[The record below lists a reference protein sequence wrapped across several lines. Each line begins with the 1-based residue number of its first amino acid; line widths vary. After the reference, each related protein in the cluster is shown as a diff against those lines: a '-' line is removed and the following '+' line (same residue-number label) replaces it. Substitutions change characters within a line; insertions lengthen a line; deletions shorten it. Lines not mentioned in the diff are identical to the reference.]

1 MDVVDRIQT
10 ASFFPNFDRSTHV
23 FGGERLSRLGAFSPQ
38 FPDAEALHRGL
49 AHWNHRRLAVAT
61 PSSQWQADL
70 DDDAR
75 MKRIEGAF
83 VEAFREMVAPL
94 VDDVPTD
101 ADAFIAWFEALK
113 DHGPGQWDPL
123 FDWLEG
129 AASLEDLKWFLTQEA
144 AGEAGFD
151 DLVAMTQVKVL
162 DRAKLELARNY
173 WDEMGRGKA
182 SGMHGPMLTRTTAQL
197 GLTPE
202 IDSTLWQSLCLAN
215 TMTAFATTRRY
226 VYQSIGALGVV
237 ELTAPTRV
245 ACVDAG
251 LKRAGVAPE
260 ARKYFALH
268 AVLDVEHSKA
278 WNAEALH
285 PLVSDDPSCA
295 RFIAEGAVM
304 RLICGEQC
312 FETYRAHLWAHA
324 HPLVYA
330 AE

>member
-1 MDVVDRIQT
+1 M
-10 ASFFPNFDRSTHV
+10 
-23 FGGERLSRLGAFSPQ
+23 FGGERLARIGAFSPE

-49 AHWNHRRLAVAT
+49 AHWNHRRLAVGT
-61 PSSQWQADL
+61 PDPDWRNAVSEE
-70 DDDAR
+70 AR
-75 MKRIEGAF
+75 MKRIEGEY
-83 VEAFREMVAPL
+83 VEQFRDLILPL
-94 VDDVPTD
+94 VADVPTG
-101 ADAFIAWFEALK
+101 ADDFVAWFEELR
-113 DHGPGQWDPL
+113 DIGPGQDDPL

-129 AASLEDLKWFLTQEA
+129 AAGLPDLQWFLTQEA

-151 DLVAMTQVKVL
+151 DLVAMTQVKVS

-173 WDEMGRGKA
+173 WDEMGRGA
-182 SGMHGPMLTRTTAQL
+182 AAGMHGPMLTRTTEIL
-197 GLTPE
+197 GLTPT

-226 VYQSIGALGVV
+226 TYQSIGALGVV
-237 ELTAPTRV
+237 ELTAPGRV

-251 LKRAGVAPE
+251 LKRLGVSPS

-268 AVLDVEHSKA
+268 AQLDIEHSKA

-285 PLVSDDPSCA
+285 PLVSEFPHCA

-312 FETYRAHLWAHA
+312 FDTYRAHLWAHV
-324 HPLVYA
+324 HPVVYA

>member
-1 MDVVDRIQT
+1 MAPAAPSHEWRRDL
-10 ASFFPNFDRSTHV
+10 
-23 FGGERLSRLGAFSPQ
+23 EREHQMR
-38 FPDAEALHRGL
+38 EA
-49 AHWNHRRLAVAT
+49 
-61 PSSQWQADL
+61 
-70 DDDAR
+70 
-75 MKRIEGAF
+75 EGAF
-83 VEAFREMVAPL
+83 IEAFRSHIAPL
-94 VDDVPTD
+94 VEQTPTG
-101 ADAFIAWFEALK
+101 AQEFVAWFEALK

-123 FDWLEG
+123 FDWLESQ
-129 AASLEDLKWFLTQEA
+129 ATLEDLKWFLTQEA

-151 DLVAMTQVKVL
+151 DLVAMTQVKVP

-173 WDEMGRGKA
+173 WDEMGRGSA
-182 SGMHGPMLTRTTAQL
+182 RGMHGPMLTRTTSML
-197 GLTPE
+197 GLTPT
-202 IDSTLWQSLCLAN
+202 IDATLWQSLCLAN

-226 VYQSIGALGVV
+226 VWHSIGALGVV

-268 AVLDVEHSKA
+268 AQLDVEHSKA
-278 WNAEALH
+278 WNAEALV
-285 PLVSDDPSCA
+285 PLVEEDPSRA
-295 RFIAEGAVM
+295 RFIAEGALM

-312 FETYRAHLWAHA
+312 FDTYRAHLWAHT

>member
-1 MDVVDRIQT
+1 MY
-10 ASFFPNFDRSTHV
+10 
-23 FGGERLSRLGAFSPQ
+23 GGERLARLGAFSPQ
-38 FPDAEALHRGL
+38 FPDAEALHKGL
-49 AHWNHRRLAVAT
+49 AHWNHVRLAPGE
-61 PSSQWQADL
+61 PSAGWREEL
-70 DDDAR
+70 DQEIR
-75 MKRIEGAF
+75 MRRIEGAF
-83 VEAFREMVAPL
+83 IEAFRYLVAPL
-94 VDDVPTD
+94 VDEVPQD
-101 ADAFIAWFEALK
+101 ADGFIAWFEALK

-129 AASLEDLKWFLTQEA
+129 EASLEDLKWFLTQEA

-151 DLVAMTQVKVL
+151 DLVALTQVKVP

-173 WDEMGRGKA
+173 WDEMGRGSAK
-182 SGMHGPMLTRTTAQL
+182 GMHGPMLSRTTATL
-197 GLTPE
+197 GLAPT

-215 TMTAFATTRRY
+215 VMTAFATTRRY
-226 VYQSIGALGVV
+226 VWQSIGALGVV

-251 LKRAGVAPE
+251 LKRVGVAAE

-268 AVLDVEHSKA
+268 AQLDIEHSKA
-278 WNAEALH
+278 WNAEALV
-285 PLVSDDPSCA
+285 PLVSEDPSRA
-295 RFIAEGAVM
+295 KYIAEGAVM

>member
-1 MDVVDRIQT
+1 VY
-10 ASFFPNFDRSTHV
+10 
-23 FGGERLSRLGAFSPQ
+23 GGERLSRFGAFSPQ
-38 FPDAEALHRGL
+38 FPDAEALHKGL
-49 AHWNHRRLAVAT
+49 AHWNHVRLSPAA
-61 PSSQWQADL
+61 PSEAWREEL
-70 DDDAR
+70 DQEIR
-75 MKRIEGAF
+75 MRRIEGAF
-83 VEAFREMVAPL
+83 IEAFRRHVAPL
-94 VDDVPTD
+94 VEDVPQD
-101 ADAFIAWFEALK
+101 ADGFIAWFEALK

-129 AASLEDLKWFLTQEA
+129 EASLEDLKWFLTQEA

-151 DLVAMTQVKVL
+151 DLVALTQVKVP

-173 WDEMGRGKA
+173 WDEMGRGSAK
-182 SGMHGPMLTRTTAQL
+182 GMHGPMLSRTTATL
-197 GLTPE
+197 GLEPT

-215 TMTAFATTRRY
+215 VMTAFATTRRY
-226 VYQSIGALGVV
+226 VWQSIGALGVV

-251 LKRAGVAPE
+251 LKRVGVAAE

-268 AVLDVEHSKA
+268 AQLDVEHSKA
-278 WNAEALH
+278 WNAEALV
-285 PLVSDDPSCA
+285 PLVSDDPSRA
-295 RFIAEGAVM
+295 RYIAEGAVM